1 MSRRSLVKP
10 PKKNQGPIDPTKDK
24 SIGIHH
30 ESCGDSSRLSFSD
43 YMGGLSSHEAQSQEQ
58 KEENI
63 IMSPGDVNRAK
74 KSGFFRMADGQMD
87 ITELKELKR
96 TSSRKIN
103 KKHTQQ
109 FLKGMGAT
117 LKTKIKDDVKMNILE
132 KLHLV
137 IMRKAQTGIPPLKKF
152 LTD

>member
-1 MSRRSLVKP
+1 
-10 PKKNQGPIDPTKDK
+10 
-24 SIGIHH
+24 
-30 ESCGDSSRLSFSD
+30 
-43 YMGGLSSHEAQSQEQ
+43 
-58 KEENI
+58 
-63 IMSPGDVNRAK
+63 MSPGDVNRAK